1 MGKDDSKI
9 EIKLKYAD
17 ATSLPDQERE
27 KGVSSA
33 VVDSPFKNAAWSLD
47 TTF

>member
-1 MGKDDSKI
+1 MDKDDSKI

-17 ATSLPDQERE
+17 VTSLPDQERE

-33 VVDSPFKNAAWSLD
+33 VVDSSFKNAAWSLD
-47 TTF
+47 TAF

>member
-33 VVDSPFKNAAWSLD
+33 VVDSSFKGV
-47 TTF
+47 

>member
-1 MGKDDSKI
+1 MDKDDSKI

-33 VVDSPFKNAAWSLD
+33 VVDYHLKTLLGV
-47 TTF
+47 